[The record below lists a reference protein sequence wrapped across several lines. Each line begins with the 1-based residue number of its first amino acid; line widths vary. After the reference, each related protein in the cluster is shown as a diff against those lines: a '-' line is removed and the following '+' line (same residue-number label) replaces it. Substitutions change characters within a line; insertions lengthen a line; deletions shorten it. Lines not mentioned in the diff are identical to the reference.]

1 MLRLTTLGA
10 PVTKAY
16 KETTVWEDGNTA
28 INHTYLLDGD
38 RMIAYMRTGTS
49 VPFYFKTPIRI
60 SRSGR
65 KFELVE
71 PNPFDLVPHVVI
83 AQELANTREIDGS
96 KGAKYILDLDAKSC
110 SCPGYTYRGTCKHV
124 KELEIV

>member
-1 MLRLTTLGA
+1 M
-10 PVTKAY
+10 TKAY

-110 SCPGYTYRGTCKHV
+110 TCPGYTYRGTCKHV